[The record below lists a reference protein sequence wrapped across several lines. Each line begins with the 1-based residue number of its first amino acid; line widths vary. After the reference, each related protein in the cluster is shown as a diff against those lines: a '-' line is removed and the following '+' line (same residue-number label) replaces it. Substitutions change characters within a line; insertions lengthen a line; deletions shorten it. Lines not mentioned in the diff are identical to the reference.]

1 MNRLLEILLG
11 LDRGFLSR
19 EGALSVDWH
28 PNWWSPQGWF
38 WSQLINNATWNLLL
52 IVAAVALVIWVYRR
66 EGKSRGWRIGL
77 AAGRLAV
84 LLLLIGLLNRPTLTL
99 TKARVEPS
107 VLAVMVDDSV
117 SMRVPDVEAAGGR
130 RETRLDAAAKL
141 LGNDDAKLLR
151 DLGKVH
157 QLRFFR
163 FDRDATPLDAGA
175 TGFAETVAKLEPDGQ
190 STEVA
195 AAVRSALQSLQGQN
209 LAGVVLLTDGKDA
222 PARPDASALT
232 ALKQSGVKLF
242 PVAVGGTQEPRN
254 VEVQSVVA
262 QDTAFAG
269 DIVNVV
275 ASVRA
280 AGYGGPH
287 PVTVRLKDKAGNVVT
302 NPDGRPVEATAEVGG
317 DAPATVELPLET
329 VTPGTLDLVVEAD
342 PDPNEIEQSDNRR
355 PLQIDVVE
363 AKIKVLYVDG
373 YPRWDYRYLKNQLVR
388 DSTIDSS
395 ILLTSADPSFRQEGN
410 SPIQR
415 FPISLD
421 ELLDYDVV
429 FFGDVSPQQF
439 SGGQLQILQE
449 FVGDKGGG
457 FGMEAGPRFS
467 PWAWRGT
474 PVEQLLPVEA
484 VAEPS
489 LATTG
494 GGTIA
499 EGFRPVLTDAGRQS
513 GLFRFEPT
521 REAND
526 SFLRDAIQ
534 PLFWYATGILPKPG
548 VGEVFA
554 QHPSASGPDG
564 RPAPLVVAGRYG
576 AGRTVFDAMD
586 ETWRWRYYTGEN
598 VFDTF
603 WVQQLRFL
611 ARGRKL
617 GQRRLTL
624 AVNRPTY
631 ELGEQVG
638 VELRVLDPQLSPQL
652 PDRLNVEV
660 KAEDGSAVATV
671 PLVRRGGGAEADR
684 FTGTFPAGKIGNF
697 SVVLPP
703 VTADDKTLTAPVSV
717 RVPQLELDRPTVDLA
732 ALQRLAGD
740 TGGKLF
746 DLSDA
751 AAGLPETIKS
761 AERRIPVVTD
771 RPLWD
776 APLALVLLALL
787 VTMEWVGRKAAGLI

>member
-19 EGALSVDWH
+19 EGALSVDFH
-28 PNWWSPQGWF
+28 PNWPWSKVVGD
-38 WSQLINNATWNLLL
+38 ATWNLLL
-52 IVAAVALVIWVYRR
+52 VAAAVALVVWVYRR

-84 LLLLIGLLNRPTLTL
+84 LLLLVGLLNRPTLTL

-107 VLAVMVDDSV
+107 VLAVLIDDSV
-117 SMRVPDVEAAGGR
+117 SMRVPDVETDGGK
-130 RETRLDAAAKL
+130 RETRLAAAAKL
-141 LGNDDAKLLR
+141 LGDDDAKLLR
-151 DLGKVH
+151 DLAAVH

-163 FDRDATPLDAGA
+163 FARDATRIDAADTADAA
-175 TGFAETVAKLEPDGQ
+175 TALTAVGNLQPDGQ
-190 STEVA
+190 ATDVA
-195 AAVRSALQSLQGQN
+195 AAVRSALQGLQGQN

-222 PARPDASALT
+222 PARPDAASLT
-232 ALKQSGVKLF
+232 ALKQSGVKLY

-254 VEVQSVVA
+254 VEVQTVVA

-275 ASVRA
+275 ATVRA

-302 NPDGRPVEATAEVGG
+302 NPDGRPVEATADVSG

-415 FPISLD
+415 FPVSLD

-439 SGGQLQILQE
+439 SGGQLQLLQE

-484 VAEPS
+484 VAEQS

-521 REAND
+521 REANE
-526 SFLRDAIQ
+526 SFLKDGIQ

-548 VGEVFA
+548 VGDVLA

-660 KAEDGSAVATV
+660 RGEDGSAVATV

-697 SVVLPP
+697 GVVLLP

-717 RVPQLELDRPTVDLA
+717 RVPQLELDRPTVDMA

-751 AAGLPETIKS
+751 AAGLPQTIKS
-761 AERRIPVVTD
+761 AERRIPVITD

-776 APLALVLLALL
+776 APLALALLALL

>member
-19 EGALSVDWH
+19 EGALSADFH
-28 PNWWSPQGWF
+28 SNWPWSRVVGD
-38 WSQLINNATWNLLL
+38 ATWNLLL
-52 IVAAVALVIWVYRR
+52 VAAAVALVIWVYRR

-117 SMRVPDVEAAGGR
+117 SMRVPDVETAGGK
-130 RETRLDAAAKL
+130 RERRLDAAANL
-141 LGNDDAKLLR
+141 LGSDDAKLLR
-151 DLGKVH
+151 DLAAVH

-163 FDRDATPLDAGA
+163 FARDATPVDAPD
-175 TGFAETVAKLEPDGQ
+175 GFAEAVSKLEPDGQ

-195 AAVRSALQSLQGQN
+195 AAVRSALQGLQGQN

-222 PARPDASALT
+222 PARPDASAT
-232 ALKQSGVKLF
+232 AALKQSGVKLY

-254 VEVQSVVA
+254 VEIQSVVA

-275 ASVRA
+275 ATVRA

-287 PVTVRLKDKAGNVVT
+287 AVTVRLKDKAGNVVT
-302 NPDGRPVEATAEVGG
+302 NPDGRPVEATADVGG

-342 PDPNEIEQSDNRR
+342 PDPNEIEASDNRR

-439 SGGQLQILQE
+439 SSGQLQILQE

-474 PVEQLLPVEA
+474 PVEQLLPVGA
-484 VAEPS
+484 VAEQS

-494 GGTIA
+494 GGTLA

-521 REAND
+521 REANEA
-526 SFLRDAIQ
+526 FLKDAIQ

-660 KAEDGSAVATV
+660 RGEDGSAVATV

-751 AAGLPETIKS
+751 AAGLPQTIKS
-761 AERRIPVVTD
+761 AERRIPVITD

>member
-19 EGALSVDWH
+19 EGALSVDFH
-28 PNWWSPQGWF
+28 PNWPWSRIVGD
-38 WSQLINNATWNLLL
+38 ATWNLLL
-52 IVAAVALVIWVYRR
+52 VAAAVALVVWVYRR
-66 EGKSRGWRIGL
+66 EGKSRRWRIGL
-77 AAGRLAV
+77 AAGRLTV

-117 SMRVPDVEAAGGR
+117 SMRVPDVQTAGGT
-130 RETRLDAAAKL
+130 RETRLEAAARL
-141 LGNDDAKLLR
+141 LGDDDAKLVRELAN
-151 DLGKVH
+151 VH

-163 FDRDATPLDAGA
+163 FARDAAAIDAPQDADAAGLA
-175 TGFAETVAKLEPDGQ
+175 ASVAALQPDGQ
-190 STEVA
+190 ATEVA
-195 AAVRSALQSLQGQN
+195 DAVRGALQSLQGQN

-222 PARPDASALT
+222 PARPDAA
-232 ALKQSGVKLF
+232 AVAAIKQSGVKLY
-242 PVAVGGTQEPRN
+242 PVAVGGTEEPRN
-254 VEVQSVVA
+254 VEVQGVVA

-275 ASVRA
+275 ATVRA

-302 NPDGRPVEATAEVGG
+302 NPDGKPVEATAEVGG

-342 PDPNEIEQSDNRR
+342 ADPNEIEQSDNRR

-415 FPISLD
+415 FPVSLD
-421 ELLDYDVV
+421 ELLDYDVI

-439 SGGQLQILQE
+439 SSGQLQILQE

-457 FGMEAGPRFS
+457 FGMEAGPRYS

-494 GGTIA
+494 GGTLA
-499 EGFRPVLTDAGRQS
+499 EGFRPVLTEAGRQS

-526 SFLRDAIQ
+526 AFLADGIQ
-534 PLFWYATGILPKPG
+534 PLFWYATGLLPKPG
-548 VGEVFA
+548 VGETFA

-576 AGRTVFDAMD
+576 AGRTIFDAMD

-603 WVQQLRFL
+603 WVQQLRYL

-624 AVNRPTY
+624 AVGRATY

-638 VELRVLDPQLSPQL
+638 VELRVLDGQLSPQL

-660 KAEDGSAVATV
+660 RGEDGSAVATV

-684 FTGTFPAGKIGNF
+684 FTATFPANKVGNF

-703 VTADDKTLTAPVSV
+703 VTADDKPLTAPVSV

-740 TGGKLF
+740 TGGQLF
-746 DLSDA
+746 NVADA

-787 VTMEWVGRKAAGLI
+787 VTMEWVGRKFAGLI